1 MKLMSLNVDGVAD
14 LLKTMKELQN
24 SPNLE
29 KYIDIIRSNNIIG
42 SVLFYCDLNDL
53 KKVRTYL
60 DFVIIWFIENVT
72 STAITVIDFRP
83 CK

>member
-14 LLKTMKELQN
+14 LLRSTKELQT

-29 KYIDIIRSNNIIG
+29 RYIDIIKSNNIIG

-53 KKVRTYL
+53 KNVRKV
-60 DFVIIWFIENVT
+60 F
-72 STAITVIDFRP
+72 
-83 CK
+83 